1 MITLRH
7 TSSNDPHF
15 IILVKALD
23 EDLAIRD
30 GEDHEFYH
38 QFNSI
43 EDIKYALVAY
53 MGTTPVGC
61 GAIKQL
67 DDTAMEVKRM
77 YTLPSQRDN
86 GIASL
91 ILDELEKWARELG
104 FDCCRLET
112 GKQQPEA
119 LALYT
124 KKGYKIISNYGQ
136 YMGVENS
143 VCFQKELKN

>member
-1 MITLRH
+1 MITISR
-7 TSSNDPHF
+7 TSADDPHF
-15 IILVKALD
+15 VSLVTSLD

-30 GEDHEFYH
+30 GEDHDFYH

-43 EDIKYALVAY
+43 KDIKYAVIAFI
-53 MGTTPVGC
+53 GETAVGC
-61 GAIKQL
+61 GAIKEM
-67 DDTAMEVKRM
+67 DDNAMEVKRM
-77 YTLPSQRDN
+77 YTLPSHRGN

-91 ILDELEKWARELG
+91 VLKELEVWARELG
-104 FDCCRLET
+104 FRSCKLET

-136 YMGVENS
+136 YKGVVNS
-143 VCFQKELKN
+143 ICFEKELRS